1 MLMGELGSWCWPAG
15 QEDRRAFCPRAK
27 EGGYILKPKSLV
39 RDGKPCSWLSLSHR
53 YSRQVAGA
61 GGDAGPVEQQRSPWG
76 FQLIRKTSS
85 SLPSLAPPCALTLS
99 LQPPPQTRLRARPGR
114 APGCAGALVGV
125 SLPGHCGPP
134 PPPQQGQRPSRWP
147 PAHLAMGLSQHF
159 ALSSFPSSAPRVAS
173 ITSEGSH
180 QSQPLLGGVKPPVA
194 CS

>member
-15 QEDRRAFCPRAK
+15 QEDRRAFCARAK

-61 GGDAGPVEQQRSPWG
+61 GRDAGPVEQQRSPWG

-134 PPPQQGQRPSRWP
+134 PLPSKASVPPGGPQPTWPWVSPNTSPSP
-147 PAHLAMGLSQHF
+147 LFPAQ
-159 ALSSFPSSAPRVAS
+159 
-173 ITSEGSH
+173 
-180 QSQPLLGGVKPPVA
+180 PPVWLQLPVKA
-194 CS
+194 PTSPSLCWVG